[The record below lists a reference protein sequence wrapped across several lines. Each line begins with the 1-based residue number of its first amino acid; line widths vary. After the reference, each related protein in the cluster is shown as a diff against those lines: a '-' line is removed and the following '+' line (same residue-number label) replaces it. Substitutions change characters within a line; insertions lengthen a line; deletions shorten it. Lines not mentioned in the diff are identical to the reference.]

1 MADLTQ
7 MTISGFELRRG
18 QWGTSIALEGPPTW
32 ITLPDF
38 SNEKAQEEINE
49 FEDGVEE

>member
-38 SNEKAQEEINE
+38 SNEKAQEEISE